1 MGSRPRTFSSG
12 ETEQIVRVQ
21 QQRLQDGSP
30 EARAEQPGAP
40 VFIGL
45 LSSAQQ
51 GINKYVYGASHSR
64 PGKEAPAGLARP
76 VPGLTG
82 SQGSASQVRHT
93 QNSQDTGWTVQ
104 EGLASLA
111 GMTNPWP
118 NTPYHKDDHNHLD
131 YAKVCCLSDQQ

>member
-1 MGSRPRTFSSG
+1 MNNWVCG
-12 ETEQIVRVQ
+12 EPPEDFLSWGDRQIVRVQ

-111 GMTNPWP
+111 GMTNP
-118 NTPYHKDDHNHLD
+118 
-131 YAKVCCLSDQQ
+131 